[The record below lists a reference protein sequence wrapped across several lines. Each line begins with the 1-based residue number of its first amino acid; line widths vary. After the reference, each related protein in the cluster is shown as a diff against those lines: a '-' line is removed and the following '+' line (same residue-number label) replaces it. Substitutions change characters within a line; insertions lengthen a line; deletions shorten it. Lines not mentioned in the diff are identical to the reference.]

1 MKKSIALLF
10 VFACVLVFVGCK
22 SHDKQQDV
30 ESSNTQHNYI
40 LPASQ
45 LTCYTAEQP
54 YYLNPDLEISQ
65 EQAEFIL
72 MVWNDSSWDNG
83 IKEASCNYVFRG
95 DNIEIQYC
103 YDDGIFIDTINGC
116 HVVLSSKLKKQVN
129 QTIDKFIV
137 LPYVD

>member
-1 MKKSIALLF
+1 MKKLIALLF
-10 VFACVLVFVGCK
+10 VFACVIVFSGCE
-22 SHDKQQDV
+22 SHDSPHDV
-30 ESSNTQHNYI
+30 ESNNAQHKYI

-54 YYLNPDLEISQ
+54 HYLNPDLEISQ

-72 MVWNDSSWDNG
+72 MVWNDSSWDKG
-83 IKEASCNYVFRG
+83 IKKASYNYVFRG

-103 YDDGIFIDTINGC
+103 YDEGIFIDTINGC
-116 HVVLSSKLKKQVN
+116 YVVLSSKLKKQVN